1 MPGSRAQFQVEA
13 AHLAEGDV
21 AVIVL
26 RGELDLASADR
37 LRASLE
43 AALEGGAQTVRVD
56 ATGVTLLDSTSLG
69 VLLFFARRL
78 NETGGVLEL
87 AFSSPGVRR
96 TLQLA
101 ALGRSIRLV
110 RRDRPDDGTWS
121 FGADLR
127 ERKPTG
133 VG

>member
-1 MPGSRAQFQVEA
+1 MPAGPTQFQVDT
-13 AHLAEGDV
+13 LASGDV
-21 AVIVL
+21 AVIIL
-26 RGELDLASADR
+26 RGELDVAAADR

-43 AALEGGAQTVRVD
+43 AAVEGGAQTVKVD

-78 NETGGVLEL
+78 NESDGVLEL

-110 RRDRPDDGTWS
+110 RRDGPDDGTWS
-121 FGADLR
+121 YADLH
-127 ERKPTG
+127 ERRRAG
-133 VG
+133 VS

>member
-1 MPGSRAQFQVEA
+1 MPARRAQFEVEV
-13 AHLAEGDV
+13 AHLASGDV

-26 RGELDLASADR
+26 RGELDVAAADR
-37 LRASLE
+37 LRSSLE
-43 AALEGGAQTVRVD
+43 AAVEGGAQTVRVD

-78 NETGGVLEL
+78 NETGGLLEL
-87 AFSSPGVRR
+87 AFSSPSVRR

-110 RRDRPDDGTWS
+110 RRDGPDDGTWS
-121 FGADLR
+121 YADLHEGR
-127 ERKPTG
+127 ATG
-133 VG
+133 VR